1 VTGRASAGSSGLGSI
16 VVLGMDP
23 DGPRIGKSLIFAVAG
38 EAKVIVVICF
48 DQLGSAGP
56 PMGIMTIEAED
67 PSIEMTTS
75 LEVEPLLMMGFRMG
89 LRISPY
95 SRLKLIIVG

>member
-1 VTGRASAGSSGLGSI
+1 MTGRASAGSSGLGSI
-16 VVLGMDP
+16 VVLGMDSDSP
-23 DGPRIGKSLIFAVAG
+23 GISKSLIFAVAG
-38 EAKVIVVICF
+38 EAEVIVVIGF
-48 DQLGSAGP
+48 DQLGSTGP
-56 PMGIMTIEAED
+56 PVGIMAIEAED

-95 SRLKLIIVG
+95 SRLKLIIAG